1 MSTAPH
7 QSRKKRELTRA
18 VELLKIKYG
27 GEREP
32 HRLLSAP
39 LALSANVF
47 TSLTADEFTVNG
59 AKVSTI
65 LTPCFKGLA
74 VFRDFIAPTPAGDHP
89 QLWVY
94 IGVLRL
100 FGAIE
105 VWKLVGLIYKINT
118 NKVIQ
123 KTEFLRIYCVA
134 CRVLKYLNVLTL
146 SLTAT
151 LHLNIFYLLSFIF
164 YLLSISLM

>member
-39 LALSANVF
+39 LASLANVF

-59 AKVSTI
+59 FKMSTI
-65 LTPCFKGLA
+65 LTPCFKGLE
-74 VFRDFIAPTPAGDHP
+74 VFEVFE
-89 QLWVY
+89 
-94 IGVLRL
+94 VLEVLEVFEVFEVLAL
-100 FGAIE
+100 FSDPNPPGRWA
-105 VWKLVGLIYKINT
+105 
-118 NKVIQ
+118 
-123 KTEFLRIYCVA
+123 
-134 CRVLKYLNVLTL
+134 
-146 SLTAT
+146 
-151 LHLNIFYLLSFIF
+151 
-164 YLLSISLM
+164 

>member
-1 MSTAPH
+1 MFARDNKTAPH

-32 HRLLSAP
+32 HSLLSAP

-47 TSLTADEFTVNG
+47 TSLTAHQFTVNG

-74 VFRDFIAPTPAGDHP
+74 VFRDFIAP
-89 QLWVY
+89 
-94 IGVLRL
+94 R
-100 FGAIE
+100 
-105 VWKLVGLIYKINT
+105 
-118 NKVIQ
+118 
-123 KTEFLRIYCVA
+123 R
-134 CRVLKYLNVLTL
+134 
-146 SLTAT
+146 
-151 LHLNIFYLLSFIF
+151 
-164 YLLSISLM
+164 